1 VVPAEAVVT
10 TSPLVSVIVP
20 VFNDAAGLARC
31 LDALM
36 DQQGDPA
43 FREIIVVDNGS
54 EPSRGIPAIV
64 ARHAGVRYVHEA
76 RPGSY
81 AARNAGLR
89 QARGEIIAFTDAD
102 CVPASDWVERGRRWM
117 VQAPALGLLAGRI
130 DVVVGA
136 RPGAVELYDRVIA
149 FPQEQ
154 HVRDLRFGATAN
166 VFTTR
171 QVVDRVGPFDPRL
184 KSRGDLEWGQ
194 RVAAAG
200 YQQAYAPDVVVRH
213 PARRTFQDLY
223 RRMQRVAGGVYA
235 TSCRQ
240 GGFFARQRAFVRAV
254 APFLVPPVRF
264 ALSLRRHP
272 DLPDLSARLKVVAA
286 MAVARYASAWALI
299 RLKCGAAEARE

>member
-1 VVPAEAVVT
+1 VT
-10 TSPLVSVIVP
+10 TRPLVSVIVP

-31 LDALM
+31 LDALR
-36 DQQGDPA
+36 DQEGDPA
-43 FREIIVVDNGS
+43 SREIIVVDNGS
-54 EPSRGIPAIV
+54 EPSRGIPALV
-64 ARHAGVRYVHEA
+64 ARHAGVQYVHEA

-89 QARGEIIAFTDAD
+89 RARGDVIAFTDAD
-102 CVPASDWVERGRRWM
+102 CIPACDWVERGRRRL
-117 VQAPALGLLAGRI
+117 VEAPALGLLAGRI
-130 DVVVGA
+130 EVLVGA

-171 QVVDRVGPFDPRL
+171 EVIDRVGPFDARL

-200 YQQAYAPDVVVRH
+200 YQQAYAADVVVRH
-213 PARRTFQDLY
+213 PARRTFRDLY

-235 TSCRQ
+235 ASCRQ
-240 GGFFARQRAFVRAV
+240 GGFLARQRAFVRAIV
-254 APFLVPPVRF
+254 PCLVPPVRF

-272 DLPDLSARLKVVAA
+272 DLPDGPARLKVAA
-286 MAVARYASAWALI
+286 VMAAARYASAWTLV

>member
-1 VVPAEAVVT
+1 VT
-10 TSPLVSVIVP
+10 TRPLVSVIVP
-20 VFNDAAGLARC
+20 VFNDAAGLSRC

-36 DQQGDPA
+36 DQDGDPA
-43 FREIIVVDNGS
+43 SCEILVVDNGS

-64 ARHAGVRYVHEA
+64 ARHAGVRYIHES

-89 QARGEIIAFTDAD
+89 HARGDIIAFTDAD
-102 CVPASDWVERGRRWM
+102 CLPASDWVERGRRRM

-130 DVVVGA
+130 EVEVRA
-136 RPGAVELYDRVIA
+136 RPSAVELYDRVIA

-171 QVVDRVGPFDPRL
+171 QAVDRVGPFDPRL

-213 PARRTFQDLY
+213 PARRTFGDLC
-223 RRMQRVAGGVYA
+223 RRMQRVAGGIYA
-235 TSCRQ
+235 SSCRQ
-240 GGFFARQRAFVRAV
+240 GGFLARQRAFMRAV
-254 APFLVPPVRF
+254 LPFLVPPVRF
-264 ALSLRRHP
+264 ALSLRQHP
-272 DLPDLSARLKVVAA
+272 DLPDRSARLKVVAA